1 MAKSKNK
8 RRIRWARVFGVIL
21 LIFAIIASAI
31 AVYAVN
37 VIRTLAADLPQ
48 PDEVK
53 LDIQEPSI
61 VYDRNGIVLG
71 YLGSSAPYKY
81 VSLQEM
87 GPLVKTVF
95 VGSEDHRFYNHGP
108 VDWVGIVRAALTNL
122 MHGSI
127 QQGGSTITQQLARVM
142 FNLGMET
149 SMDRKLKEFV
159 LAYRL
164 EQRYTK
170 DQILELYLNMV
181 YFGDGCHGVET
192 AAQHYFGKHTSELTL
207 SELALLAGILPAPSV
222 RAPTSNLEA
231 AINGR
236 NVVLNK
242 LLSIG
247 AITQGE
253 YEEAKNQPI
262 ELSQTSLVELDAK
275 GYALDFIKN
284 FLVSNFGTDLTF
296 SGGLSVYTTFD
307 VKLIEGLQSSIEKY
321 LDERDKSITGTVVL
335 DEKGVRQPQP
345 GAIIIDPRNGE
356 ILAMVGGRKY
366 SETQYNRAM
375 APRSTGSSFKPI
387 EYAAAVHM
395 NMLTP
400 FDTWVSEPIKVPVPG
415 DTWSPHEFNNT
426 WWGRITVREAIVRSS
441 NIAAVKTALL
451 VGIDAVQYYAK
462 KFGITEE
469 VRLVP
474 STAIGVNEISP
485 LNLALSYA
493 PFANGGYAVEP
504 VFIKEVKNSVGVT
517 IYKQSPWKYRVI
529 DESTAYVMSDM
540 LYSMF
545 MGNAY
550 TPKAAVDGRFLGGK
564 SGTTSSWK
572 DSWYVGYS
580 TNFVY
585 ALTVGIDMDIPEV
598 KGAYKNMTTKHPG
611 MWLWGYTAR
620 DLFKAKLIPVGPP
633 MNKPKDIVNVT
644 VNFQDSE
651 LLGGGSQKPVT
662 SITKP
667 EAVPLQTSPIS
678 WKTLSLNADLT
689 ATYNVNCSSF
699 QPVKVLWPVPTKKEP
714 PTEECEV
721 VPETPPEEEQPP
733 EEPEETPTEVSPIVP
748 PTEGST
754 ITPTTP
760 TIPPIIPNTSTTG
773 APISEGDQLD
783 FEKQR

>member
-8 RRIRWARVFGVIL
+8 HRIRWARVFGVIL
-21 LIFAIIASAI
+21 LIFAIIASAV

-53 LDIQEPSI
+53 LDIQEPSV
-61 VYDRNGIVLG
+61 VYDRNGIVIG

-81 VSLQEM
+81 VSLEEM
-87 GPLVKTVF
+87 GPLVKKVF
-95 VGSEDHRFYNHGP
+95 VGSEDHRFYSHGP
-108 VDWVGIVRAALTNL
+108 VDWIGLIRAALTNL

-181 YFGDGCHGVET
+181 YFGDGCYGVET

-207 SELALLAGILPAPSV
+207 SEVALLAGILPAPSV

-242 LLSIG
+242 LLSIE
-247 AITQGE
+247 AISEEE
-253 YEEAKNQPI
+253 YEEAKNQTI

-284 FLVSNFGTDLTF
+284 FLVENFGTDLTF

-307 VKLIEGLQSSIEKY
+307 VKLIEGLQSSIEEY

-335 DEKGVRQPQP
+335 DDKGVRQPQP

-356 ILAMVGGRKY
+356 VLAMVGGRKY

-375 APRSTGSSFKPI
+375 APRATGSSFKPI
-387 EYAAAVHM
+387 EYAAAVQM

-400 FDTWVSEPIKVPVPG
+400 FDTWVSEPIKVPIPG

-426 WWGRITVREAIVRSS
+426 WWGQITVREAIVRSS

-469 VRLVP
+469 VRPVP
-474 STAIGVNEISP
+474 STAIGVNEITP

-517 IYKQSPWKYRVI
+517 IYKQTPWKYKVI

-540 LYSMF
+540 LHSMF

-550 TPKAAVDGRFLGGK
+550 TPKAAVDGRFLAGK

-585 ALTVGIDMDIPEV
+585 ALTVGIDADIPEV

-620 DLFKAKLIPVGPP
+620 DLFKAKLIPVGPALS
-633 MNKPKDIVNVT
+633 KPKNIVSVT
-644 VNFQDSE
+644 VNFKDSE
-651 LLGGGSQKPVT
+651 LLGGGSQKPVS

-667 EAVPLQTSPIS
+667 EAVPLQTSPVS
-678 WKTLSLNADLT
+678 WKTLSLSADLT
-689 ATYNVNCSSF
+689 VTYNADCSTF
-699 QPVKVLWPVPTKKEP
+699 QPVKVLWPVPTKQEP
-714 PTEECEV
+714 PLEECEFI
-721 VPETPPEEEQPP
+721 PEPPPEEEEQVEEP
-733 EEPEETPTEVSPIVP
+733 EEPEEQQEQETPTELEP
-748 PTEGST
+748 
-754 ITPTTP
+754 ITPTSPVTP
-760 TIPPIIPNTSTTG
+760 NQKPDPNPQSKKPEKKDQKKNST
-773 APISEGDQLD
+773 
-783 FEKQR
+783 